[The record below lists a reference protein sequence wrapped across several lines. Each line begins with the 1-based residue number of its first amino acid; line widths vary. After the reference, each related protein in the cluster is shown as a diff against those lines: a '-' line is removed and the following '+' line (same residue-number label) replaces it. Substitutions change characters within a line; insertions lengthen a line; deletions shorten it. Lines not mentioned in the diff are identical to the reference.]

1 MPART
6 REFIL
11 TSGWMG
17 TRPNPPNQMKGTE
30 MTIVSMTVGQ
40 PLPGADPAEIQK
52 VIREACDLVSKH
64 GAENVTVLSMVTGAP
79 SNTISVMSTV
89 KDWIHFGKVR
99 QAIEDDPEFQ
109 ALALRASKLA
119 TAQTYIAQTVEV

>member
-1 MPART
+1 M
-6 REFIL
+6 E
-11 TSGWMG
+11 
-17 TRPNPPNQMKGTE
+17 GTE

-52 VIREACDLVSKH
+52 AIREACDLATKH

-79 SNTISVMSTV
+79 ANTISVMSTV

-99 QAIEDDPEFQ
+99 QAIEDDPKFQ
-109 ALALRASKLA
+109 ALTLRVSKLA
-119 TAQTYIAQTVEV
+119 TGQTYIAQTVEV

>member
-6 REFIL
+6 ANSHSRMD
-11 TSGWMG
+11 GWALG
-17 TRPNPPNQMKGTE
+17 QSPEPNGRYE

-40 PLPGADPAEIQK
+40 PLPGADPGEIQK
-52 VIREACDLVSKH
+52 VIREACDLARKH

-89 KDWIHFGKVR
+89 KDWIHFGQVR
-99 QAIEDDPEFQ
+99 QAVEDDPEFQ
-109 ALALRASKLA
+109 ALTLRVSKLA
-119 TAQTYIAQTVEV
+119 TGQTYIAQTIDV